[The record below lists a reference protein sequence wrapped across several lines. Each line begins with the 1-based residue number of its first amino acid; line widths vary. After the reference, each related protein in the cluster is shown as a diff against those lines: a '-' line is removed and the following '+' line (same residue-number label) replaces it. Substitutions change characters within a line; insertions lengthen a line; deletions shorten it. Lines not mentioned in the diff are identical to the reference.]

1 MATSSK
7 FDLSSGSPDRQLYAN
22 GQRGSNLAV
31 STDRSVSF
39 RESMENPIL
48 SSLPNMSRSSS
59 CVTQGDAVNFF
70 QCLPFDPKVV
80 AADHK
85 SNHQGDLKRH
95 INVALGSVDDSPSVS
110 LKGKMLP
117 SPMPEEIKRI
127 RDGLCENLFKARE
140 RVKIFNEALSVFNKF
155 FPSVPSKKR
164 SRLDGFSND
173 RPNAMLSSDQSVL
186 VSNLGKIGLQN
197 HSISGFEHD
206 QQKSEERVKS
216 AVPKKRTR
224 TSLVDMR
231 MDARGSTIVRTSV
244 VVDREREMVRLA
256 NSGAVQ
262 GDDRSLSIGVD
273 GWEKSKMR
281 KKRSGIKPDL
291 SPTLVLA
298 KSTDGYREPK
308 QGMQQRFVSD
318 VRSKSNNDSYGF
330 RPGAANGAMGIG
342 KSDGVSQQTGLVMRS
357 SVLRTDAADNGSLL
371 SERRDRLD
379 KERVNLR
386 AVNRTIIRDSPSSDS
401 TMSSTKMNA
410 SVRGPRSGSGI
421 APKLSPVVQ
430 RATASNDWEL
440 SHCTNK
446 SAAVIGVNNRKRTT
460 SARSSSPPVAHWAG
474 QRPQKISRTARRT
487 NLVPIVSNNDETS
500 ALDAVSDATGHEV
513 GLGFARRL
521 TGSSPQQVKIKGEPM
536 SSAALSESEE
546 SGAPEIKSKERCK
559 KSDDIVEKGG
569 RNVQKMSTL
578 ILPTRKNKLLT
589 GEDLGENIRRQG
601 RSGRGFTSA
610 RSLVPASAE
619 KLGNVGTA
627 KQLRSTRLGFVKSDS
642 KTGRPPTRKL
652 SDRKAYKHHKHMAVS
667 TAADFFVGSDD
678 GHEELLAAANA
689 VINPAYALS
698 SSFWRQME
706 PLFGLMSDIDI
717 ASLEQRGSFE
727 GTAATVATD
736 PNPSG
741 VNGINIVPNGNGL
754 IDSDGEVGLAGET
767 RDITLCQRL
776 ISAII
781 SEEDYHSGNDE
792 LECEEYGSEND
803 LDGECQENGLNQLG
817 NIQFAGNT
825 PFKGYRMPGERECGQ
840 PKVNM
845 LGTPR
850 TGINSNFG
858 HPPNG
863 QLSDQAPMPRI
874 AYPELQYDTMDMNEK
889 LYLELQ
895 SIGICPEIMPD
906 RGQKRTEGISMDISK
921 LEEEYH
927 GQIST
932 KKVLLISLLK
942 SASENKELQEKEF
955 EQHAHDKLVTMA
967 YQKYMTCWGP
977 NATGGKSSSSKMAK
991 QSALAFV
998 KRTLERCHN
1007 FEDTGKSCFSEPL
1020 FKDILLSR
1028 PSQLNCSQSVH
1039 TPTDGESAKPFS
1051 DTSSRSL
1058 EGRVSASMISQPANL
1073 VSQLSQ
1079 NGDSYINSSG
1089 MLPTGNQLAEQTS
1102 VKEDVW
1108 SNRVKKREILLDD
1121 FIGGTLCTSSSAHS
1135 GIGTSLSSSTKG
1147 KRSERDR
1154 EGKDQGREVLS
1165 MNGNNKIGR
1174 PALSN
1179 AKGERKSKTK
1189 PKQKTTQLSVAV
1201 NGLLGKISEQPKPT
1215 LLSESKSSEMTSNA
1229 KEKNG
1234 FGLDSLD
1241 EAIDLSSLQLPGM
1254 DVLGV
1259 PDDFGGQGQDLGSW
1273 LNIDDDGLQD
1283 HDFMGLEIPMDDL
1296 SDLKMMV

>member
-1 MATSSK
+1 MAASSK
-7 FDLSSGSPDRQLYAN
+7 FDMSSRSPDRQLFAN
-22 GQRGSNLAV
+22 GKRGSNLAF
-31 STDRSVSF
+31 SIDRSASF

-48 SSLPNMSRSSS
+48 SSLPNMPRSSS

-70 QCLPFDPKVV
+70 QCLRFDPKVV

-85 SNHQGDLKRH
+85 SNRQGDLKRL

-110 LKGKMLP
+110 LKGKLLP
-117 SPMPEEIKRI
+117 SPIPEEIKRV
-127 RDGLCENLFKARE
+127 RSGLRESSVKARE
-140 RVKIFNEALSVFNKF
+140 RKKIFNEALSVFNKF
-155 FPSVPSKKR
+155 FPSIPSKKR
-164 SRLDGFSND
+164 SRSDGFPND
-173 RPNAMLSSDQSVL
+173 RPNAMLSSDRSVL
-186 VSNLGKIGLQN
+186 GPNLGKMELQN

-206 QQKSEERVKS
+206 QQKSEERAKS

-224 TSLVDMR
+224 TSLADLR
-231 MDARGSTIVRTSV
+231 MDARSGTTIVRTSG
-244 VVDREREMVRLA
+244 VVDREREMVRIA

-262 GDDRSLSIGVD
+262 GDDRGLSIAVD

-281 KKRSGIKPDL
+281 KKRSGIKLDL
-291 SPTLVLA
+291 SPTSVSA
-298 KSTDGYREPK
+298 KSTNGYREPK
-308 QGMQQRFVSD
+308 QGIQQRPVSD
-318 VRSKSNNDSYGF
+318 VRSKSNNHSHGF
-330 RPGAANGAMGIG
+330 RPGAANGTMGIG
-342 KSDGVSQQTGLVMRS
+342 KSDCFSQQTDLIMRS
-357 SVLRTDAADNGSLL
+357 SIPTTDAAHNGSLL
-371 SERRDRLD
+371 SERRDRSLGSD
-379 KERVNLR
+379 KEKVNLR
-386 AVNRTIIRDSPSSDS
+386 AVNRTIIRDSPNSDS

-421 APKLSPVVQ
+421 TPKLSPVVH
-430 RATASNDWEL
+430 RANDWEL

-446 SAAVIGVNNRKRTT
+446 SDAVIGVNNRKCTA
-460 SARSSSPPVAHWAG
+460 SARSSSPPVPHWGG
-474 QRPQKISRTARRT
+474 QQPQKISRTARRT
-487 NLVPIVSNNDETS
+487 NLVPIVSNSDETS

-521 TGSSPQQVKIKGEPM
+521 NGSSPQQVKIKGEPM

-559 KSDDIVEKGG
+559 KSDEIEEKGG
-569 RNVQKMSTL
+569 QNVQKMSTL

-589 GEDLGENIRRQG
+589 GEDLGDNIRRQG

-627 KQLRSTRLGFVKSDS
+627 KQLRSARLGFEKSDS

-652 SDRKAYKHHKHMAVS
+652 SDRKAYKRHKHMAVS
-667 TAADFFVGSDD
+667 TEADFTVGSDD

-717 ASLEQRGSFE
+717 AFLEHQGSFE
-727 GTAATVATD
+727 TMAAIVATA

-741 VNGINIVPNGNGL
+741 ANGINIVPNGNGL

-781 SEEDYHSGNDE
+781 SEEDYTSGNDE
-792 LECEEYGSEND
+792 LEFDEYGSEND
-803 LDGECQENGLNQLG
+803 LDGEWQENGLNQLD
-817 NIQFAGNT
+817 NVQFAGHI
-825 PFKGYRMPGERECGQ
+825 PFKGYRMHGEWEHGR

-845 LGTPR
+845 LGTPS
-850 TGINSNFG
+850 TGINSTFG
-858 HPPNG
+858 HPPNEK
-863 QLSDQAPMPRI
+863 LSDQAPMPGI
-874 AYPELQYDTMDMNEK
+874 AYPELQYDNMNMNEK

-906 RGQKRTEGISMDISK
+906 RGQTRTEGISMDISK
-921 LEEEYH
+921 LREEYH
-927 GQIST
+927 GQISMT
-932 KKVLLISLLK
+932 KVLLNGLIK
-942 SASENKELQEKEF
+942 SAFEAKELQEKEF
-955 EQHAHDKLVTMA
+955 ERHAHDKLVTMA

-991 QSALAFV
+991 QSALALV
-998 KRTLERCHN
+998 KRTLEQCHH

-1020 FKDILLSR
+1020 FKDILPSR
-1028 PSQLNCSQSVH
+1028 PSQLNSSQSVD
-1039 TPTDGESAKPFS
+1039 TPTDCESAKPF
-1051 DTSSRSL
+1051 TNTSL
-1058 EGRVSASMISQPANL
+1058 EASVVSQPANL
-1073 VSQLSQ
+1073 VSRLSQ
-1079 NGDSYINSSG
+1079 NGDSYINSSE
-1089 MLPTGNQLAEQTS
+1089 MLPPANRLSGQTS
-1102 VKEDVW
+1102 VKEYVCSD
-1108 SNRVKKREILLDD
+1108 RLKKREIVVGDV
-1121 FIGGTLCTSSSAHS
+1121 IGGTLGTSSSAPS
-1135 GIGTSLSSSTKG
+1135 GIGTSPSSSTKG

-1154 EGKDQGREVLS
+1154 EGKGQGREVLS
-1165 MNGNNKIGR
+1165 RNGNNKIGQTG
-1174 PALSN
+1174 LSN
-1179 AKGERKSKTK
+1179 AKGERKPKTK
-1189 PKQKTTQLSVAV
+1189 PKQKTTQLSVSV
-1201 NGLLGKISEQPKPT
+1201 NGLLGKTSEQPKPT
-1215 LLSESKSSEMTSNA
+1215 LLSESRSSAMTTNT
-1229 KEKNG
+1229 KVKNG

-1241 EAIDLSSLQLPGM
+1241 EAIDLSNLQLPGM

-1259 PDDFGGQGQDLGSW
+1259 PDDFGGQGQDLDSW

-1296 SDLKMMV
+1296 SDLNMMV